1 MMFYVKLK
9 FKWHLMISV
18 VVWFL
23 CSWLPRGWP
32 SETVGLL
39 LTIIVFRATVAVLT
53 ALFSYS
59 LTFYFQ
65 DMLQR
70 VKNKR
75 KGKI

>member
-1 MMFYVKLK
+1 MMFYVELK

-23 CSWLPRGWP
+23 GSWLHRGWP

-59 LTFYFQ
+59 LGFCIQ
-65 DMLQR
+65 GMLQR

>member
-1 MMFYVKLK
+1 MIFYVELK

-23 CSWLPRGWP
+23 CSWLHRGWP
-32 SETVGLL
+32 SEPVGLL
-39 LTIIVFRATVAVLT
+39 LTIILFRAMVAVLT

-65 DMLQR
+65 DMLQW
-70 VKNKR
+70 VKNKW

>member
-23 CSWLPRGWP
+23 CSWLPRGLP
-32 SETVGLL
+32 SDTVGLL

-59 LTFYFQ
+59 LGFCIQ
-65 DMLQR
+65 SMLQR